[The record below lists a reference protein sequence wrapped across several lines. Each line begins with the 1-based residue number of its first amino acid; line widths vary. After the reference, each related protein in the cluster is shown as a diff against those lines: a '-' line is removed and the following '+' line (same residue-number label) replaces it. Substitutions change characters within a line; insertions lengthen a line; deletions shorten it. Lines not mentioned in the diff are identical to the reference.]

1 VSRSA
6 LLVTLARFISRTGGE
21 AAFFV
26 GLWGKAAY
34 EFDATA
40 GQIATLIAVMGIA
53 GLIGSGVAGPMIDR
67 FGPRKVLMASEIVF
81 VPATISAV
89 MANDLTPLIGAA
101 AAIALFGAPAYTAIA
116 SFPPFLTESED
127 ELAKINAWVEMA
139 GMAALI
145 SGASLGAVMAAT
157 VGIDAI
163 FWFDGATS
171 LVAVALVA
179 RVATG
184 RPVKRAGDL
193 TGWKGA
199 LQGFSTVYRNR
210 RLRFFVLA
218 GTAVWSAFGFFG
230 ALEPL
235 FYRDILAVGPE
246 MLGVVNTIFGIGLLA
261 GTVGAGRLPKRWRTA
276 RMVAVLVGLNGVGA
290 LIYVGTTRLPV
301 VFVGAITWGLIIG
314 VMAPLARTM
323 VHVNSPEGQVGRV
336 MGVSQVHSEV
346 AKLGPLILAPPLAAA
361 VGVQQAL
368 IWSGVSIGLLALI
381 MTPAARRL
389 DQDQSG
395 PVPTIQPAKT
405 SDEPI
410 SPNP

>member
-26 GLWGKAAY
+26 GIWGKAAY
-34 EFDATA
+34 ELEAEA
-40 GQIATLIAVMGIA
+40 GQIALVIGVMGIA
-53 GLIGSGVAGPMIDR
+53 GLVGSGIAGPLIDR
-67 FGPRKVLMASEIVF
+67 FGPRRVLMASEVFF
-81 VPATISAV
+81 VPATLSAIV
-89 MANDLTPLIGAA
+89 AADLGSLIWAA

-116 SFPPFLTESED
+116 SFPPFLATD
-127 ELAKINAWVEMA
+127 EAGLAKINAWVEMA

-163 FWFDGATS
+163 FWFDAATS

-179 RVATG
+179 RVVTR
-184 RPVKRAGDL
+184 RPERHADAA

-199 LQGFSTVYRNR
+199 VEGFSTVYRSP

-235 FYRDILAVGPE
+235 FYRDILGAGPA
-246 MLGVVNTIFGIGLLA
+246 MLGIVNTIFGIGLLA
-261 GTVGAGRLPKRWRTA
+261 GSIGAGRLPAHRRSART
-276 RMVAVLVGLNGVGA
+276 VATLVALNGVGA
-290 LIYVGTTRLPV
+290 LIYVGTTKLPV
-301 VFVGAITWGLIIG
+301 VFVGALTWGLIIG

-323 VHVNSPEGQVGRV
+323 IHINSPEGQVGRV
-336 MGVSQVHSEV
+336 MGVSQVHSEI

-361 VGVQQAL
+361 IGVQQAL
-368 IWSGVSIGLLALI
+368 ILSGIFIAMLALL
-381 MTPAARRL
+381 MSPTARRL
-389 DQDQSG
+389 DRELPLVRTIEG
-395 PVPTIQPAKT
+395 PKT

-410 SPNP
+410 SPNR